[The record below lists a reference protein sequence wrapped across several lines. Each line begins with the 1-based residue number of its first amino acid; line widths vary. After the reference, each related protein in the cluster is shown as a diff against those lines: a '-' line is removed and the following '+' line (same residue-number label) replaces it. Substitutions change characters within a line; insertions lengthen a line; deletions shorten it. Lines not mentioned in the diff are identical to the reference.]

1 MPSHWVKNKGEG
13 GEGRWGREEGKKKHG
28 RGMERGQVCR
38 KTGENEK

>member
-1 MPSHWVKNKGEG
+1 MPSHWAKNKGEG
-13 GEGRWGREEGKKKHG
+13 RGRKMGEGGGKKKHG